1 MEKNKISRIELARE
15 IRKLFVKN
23 RNIQE
28 YSKIDDNFLVDYYFN
43 RYDERN
49 NKSGMKIDENNFNLK
64 IFEEDFK
71 NHLLSE
77 KKLLEEE
84 GVDTSEITK
93 IVSAFS
99 HSYSENSI
107 LEELPFEK
115 DLRIF
120 QNIKTLYL
128 LYTDQTESKFLEY
141 KESSKYRNKI
151 EIEGILIENS
161 IEMLYKEIVKLI
173 QDGKISKN
181 NTVLDTTLGFK
192 EIGIVFYRIS
202 VEKQIK
208 SINWRETMLPN
219 YKPVDNN
226 KNEFIKGKGQGPRM
240 SLVTKL
246 NLMKEPLEESNRIYR
261 KINENILKVNCK
273 AVSDLYEVVGI
284 DDLRFFYEEIGKLF
298 NFFKMLEYNE
308 DIENFYS
315 DLNEALKKIFKYKFL
330 SENISRLREYVK
342 YLARVI
348 YRVESDCINMKWLKF
363 SNNIF
368 GITENEIKKEKD
380 EKIERN
386 VEDKELDDDE
396 IKRIKEKKAEW
407 ENIDFYSDEDDEGK
421 DALEL
426 EKSIDM
432 VDYFFYFLLKQAI
445 FEKISNYHLKNILE
459 EYYKKEEI
467 IQEIIEIKDSLE
479 ISEDE
484 KIKLIKNILFEEL
497 TEEYEL
503 EEFEIPDLAD
513 KNVGLLKYKGGILD
527 IPFENEG
534 KLEML
539 KINFKEESFIRRKDK
554 RNEFYIS
561 KIEDKIKLN
570 KKIEIEMRLEE
581 ILDKNNRGEIILPF
595 KISEKSDIVEIQN
608 EKIVMKSDRKTKLK
622 NIFFNNSD
630 SIINAPIVE
639 LFKNIEKN
647 KFEISKEDLEIKFG
661 IKDQKVTKVKDII
674 FGINQIIRRK
684 IEEKFPETE
693 EIEDFIIYEN
703 GLKINL
709 KYR

>member
-1 MEKNKISRIELARE
+1 VEKNKISRIELARE

-71 NHLLSE
+71 NHLSNE
-77 KKLLEEE
+77 KKLLEED

-120 QNIKTLYL
+120 PNIKTLYL
-128 LYTDQTESKFLEY
+128 LYTDQTEGKFLEY
-141 KESSKYRNKI
+141 KEASKYRDKI
-151 EIEGILIENS
+151 KIEGILIENS

-298 NFFKMLEYNE
+298 NFFKMLEYSE

-348 YRVESDCINMKWLKF
+348 YRVESDCIDIKWLKF

-368 GITENEIKKEKD
+368 GITENEIRREKD
-380 EKIERN
+380 EKIEIGAVGKR
-386 VEDKELDDDE
+386 LDDDE
-396 IKRIKEKKAEW
+396 IKKIRESDKSLK
-407 ENIDFYSDEDDEGK
+407 NIDFNSNKNDEDENDQG
-421 DALEL
+421 L
-426 EKSIDM
+426 EKNIDM
-432 VDYFFYFLLKQAI
+432 VDYFLYLLLKQAI

-459 EYYKKEEI
+459 EYYEEEM
-467 IQEIIEIKDSLE
+467 IQEIIEIKDLVD

-484 KIKLIKNILFEEL
+484 KIKLIKNVLFEEF

-527 IPFENEG
+527 IPFEDEG
-534 KLEML
+534 KLEIL
-539 KINFKEESFIRRKDK
+539 KINFKEEYFIRKRDK
-554 RNEFYIS
+554 RQEFDIS
-561 KIEDKIKLN
+561 KVENRIKLN
-570 KKIEIEMRLEE
+570 KKIEIKMKLEE
-581 ILDKNNRGEIILPF
+581 ILDKNNKDEIKFPF

-608 EKIVMKSDRKTKLK
+608 GNIVTKSDRKTKVK

-630 SIINAPIVE
+630 SIINVPMVE

-647 KFEISKEDLEIKFG
+647 KFEISKKDLEYKFG
-661 IKDQKVTKVKDII
+661 IKDQKVTKLKDVI

-684 IEEKFPETE
+684 IEEKYPKKDD
-693 EIEDFIIYEN
+693 IEDFIIYEN

>member
-49 NKSGMKIDENNFNLK
+49 NKLGMKIDENNFNLK

-71 NHLLSE
+71 NHLSNE
-77 KKLLEEE
+77 KKLLEED

-120 QNIKTLYL
+120 PNIKELYL
-128 LYTDQTESKFLEY
+128 LYTEQTKSKFLEY
-141 KESSKYRNKI
+141 EKASKYRNKVK
-151 EIEGILIENS
+151 IEGILIDTN
-161 IEMLYKEIVKLI
+161 IQILHRKVVQLI

-219 YKPVDNN
+219 YKPVDDN

-298 NFFKMLEYNE
+298 NFFKMLEYSE

-330 SENISRLREYVK
+330 SENISRLREYIK
-342 YLARVI
+342 YLLRIV
-348 YRVESDCINMKWLKF
+348 YRVKNDNINWIKF
-363 SNNIF
+363 SKNIF
-368 GITENEIKKEKD
+368 GITENEIINDEEEKA
-380 EKIERN
+380 KRVIERKRKETSDLDLN
-386 VEDKELDDDE
+386 YEDYEIEDE
-396 IKRIKEKKAEW
+396 EI
-407 ENIDFYSDEDDEGK
+407 
-421 DALEL
+421 
-426 EKSIDM
+426 SIDGL
-432 VDYFFYFLLKQAI
+432 DYFFYLLLKQAV
-445 FEKISNYHLKNILE
+445 FEKVSSYYLENVKNILKDYYE
-459 EYYKKEEI
+459 EEQVQKI
-467 IQEIIEIKDSLE
+467 ISIINSKDKSVNV
-479 ISEDE
+479 
-484 KIKLIKNILFEEL
+484 KNKLIKNILFDEFSV
-497 TEEYEL
+497 EYEL
-503 EEFEIPDLAD
+503 KEFEIPDLAD
-513 KNVGLLKYKGGILD
+513 MNIGLIRYKGGILD

-534 KLEML
+534 KEDLV
-539 KINFKEESFIRRKDK
+539 KINFKEEYFIRK
-554 RNEFYIS
+554 RAKQEEFDISNE
-561 KIEDKIKLN
+561 KNRIKLN
-570 KKIEIEMRLEE
+570 KKIKVDFTLETICDKYDNNEI
-581 ILDKNNRGEIILPF
+581 KLPF
-595 KISEKSDIVEIQN
+595 RISEKSDIVEIQN
-608 EKIVMKSDRKTKLK
+608 KIKKVVTKTDRKTQTEK
-622 NIFFNNSD
+622 IFFNNSYGKV
-630 SIINAPIVE
+630 NTPIVE
-639 LFKNIEKN
+639 LFNNIEKN
-647 KFEISKEDLEIKFG
+647 KFEISKKDMQEKFNIKNQSITKLKEI
-661 IKDQKVTKVKDII
+661 IT
-674 FGINQIIRRK
+674 GINQVIRKK
-684 IEEKFPETE
+684 IEEKFPEVGE
-693 EIEDFIIYEN
+693 VEDFIIYEN

>member
-71 NHLLSE
+71 NHLSNE

-120 QNIKTLYL
+120 PNIKTLYL

-141 KESSKYRNKI
+141 KEASKYRDKI
-151 EIEGILIENS
+151 KIEGILIENS

-219 YKPVDNN
+219 YKPVDDN

-298 NFFKMLEYNE
+298 NFFKMLEYSE

-348 YRVESDCINMKWLKF
+348 YRVESDYIDIKWLKF

-368 GITENEIKKEKD
+368 GITENEIKREKD
-380 EKIERN
+380 EKIEIGA
-386 VEDKELDDDE
+386 VGKKLDDDE
-396 IKRIKEKKAEW
+396 IKKIRESDKSLK
-407 ENIDFYSDEDDEGK
+407 NIDFNSNKNDEDENDQG
-421 DALEL
+421 L
-426 EKSIDM
+426 EKNIDM
-432 VDYFFYFLLKQAI
+432 VDYFLYLLLKQAI
-445 FEKISNYHLKNILE
+445 FEKISNYHLKSILE
-459 EYYKKEEI
+459 EYYEEEM
-467 IQEIIEIKDSLE
+467 IQEIIEIKDSVD

-484 KIKLIKNILFEEL
+484 KIKLIKNVLFEEF

-503 EEFEIPDLAD
+503 EELEIPDLAD

-527 IPFENEG
+527 IPFEDEG
-534 KLEML
+534 KLEIL
-539 KINFKEESFIRRKDK
+539 KINFKEEYFIRKRDK
-554 RNEFYIS
+554 RQEFDIS
-561 KIEDKIKLN
+561 KVENRIKLN
-570 KKIEIEMRLEE
+570 KKIEIKMKLEE
-581 ILDKNNRGEIILPF
+581 ILDKNNKDEMKFPF

-608 EKIVMKSDRKTKLK
+608 GKIVTKSDRKTKVK

-630 SIINAPIVE
+630 SIINVPIVE

-647 KFEISKEDLEIKFG
+647 KFEISKKDLEYKFG
-661 IKDQKVTKVKDII
+661 IKDQKVTKLKDII

-684 IEEKFPETE
+684 IEEKYPKKDDV
-693 EIEDFIIYEN
+693 EDFIIYEN

>member
-1 MEKNKISRIELARE
+1 M
-15 IRKLFVKN
+15 
-23 RNIQE
+23 
-28 YSKIDDNFLVDYYFN
+28 
-43 RYDERN
+43 
-49 NKSGMKIDENNFNLK
+49 
-64 IFEEDFK
+64 
-71 NHLLSE
+71 
-77 KKLLEEE
+77 
-84 GVDTSEITK
+84 
-93 IVSAFS
+93 
-99 HSYSENSI
+99 
-107 LEELPFEK
+107 
-115 DLRIF
+115 
-120 QNIKTLYL
+120 
-128 LYTDQTESKFLEY
+128 EY
-141 KESSKYRNKI
+141 KEICKYKDKVKI
-151 EIEGILIENS
+151 EGLLIDTS

-181 NTVLDTTLGFK
+181 DTILDTTLGFK

-219 YKPVDNN
+219 YKSIDDSGNIFVKEN
-226 KNEFIKGKGQGPRM
+226 GQGPRM
-240 SLVTKL
+240 SLVTRL

-298 NFFKMLEYNE
+298 NFFKMLEYSE

-342 YLARVI
+342 YLARII
-348 YRVESDCINMKWLKF
+348 YRVESDYIDIKWLKF

-368 GITENEIKKEKD
+368 GITENEIRREKD
-380 EKIERN
+380 EKIEIGA
-386 VEDKELDDDE
+386 VGKKLDDDE
-396 IKRIKEKKAEW
+396 IKKIRESDKSLK
-407 ENIDFYSDEDDEGK
+407 NIDFNSNKNDEDENDQG
-421 DALEL
+421 L
-426 EKSIDM
+426 EKNIDM
-432 VDYFFYFLLKQAI
+432 VDYFLYFLLKQAI
-445 FEKISNYHLKNILE
+445 FEKISNYHLKNTLE
-459 EYYKKEEI
+459 EYYEEEM
-467 IQEIIEIKDSLE
+467 IQEIIEIKDSVD

-484 KIKLIKNILFEEL
+484 KIKLIKNVLFEEF

-527 IPFENEG
+527 IPFEDEG
-534 KLEML
+534 KLEIL
-539 KINFKEESFIRRKDK
+539 KINFKEEYFIRKRDK
-554 RNEFYIS
+554 RQEFDIS
-561 KIEDKIKLN
+561 KVENRIKLN
-570 KKIEIEMRLEE
+570 KKIEIKMKLEE
-581 ILDKNNRGEIILPF
+581 IFDKNNKDEVKFPF

-608 EKIVMKSDRKTKLK
+608 GKIVTKSDRKTKVK

-630 SIINAPIVE
+630 SIINVPIVE

-647 KFEISKEDLEIKFG
+647 KFEISKKDLEYKFG
-661 IKDQKVTKVKDII
+661 IKDQKVTKLKDII
-674 FGINQIIRRK
+674 SGINQIIRRK
-684 IEEKFPETE
+684 IEKKYPKKDD
-693 EIEDFIIYEN
+693 IEDFIIYEN

>member
-71 NHLLSE
+71 NHLSNE

-120 QNIKTLYL
+120 PNMKTLYL

-141 KESSKYRNKI
+141 KEASKYRDKI
-151 EIEGILIENS
+151 KIEGILIENS

-219 YKPVDNN
+219 YKPVDDN
-226 KNEFIKGKGQGPRM
+226 KNEFVKGKGQGPRM

-298 NFFKMLEYNE
+298 NFFKMLEYSE

-348 YRVESDCINMKWLKF
+348 YRVESDCIDIKWLKF

-368 GITENEIKKEKD
+368 GITENEIRREKD
-380 EKIERN
+380 EKIEIGAVGKR
-386 VEDKELDDDE
+386 LDDDE
-396 IKRIKEKKAEW
+396 IKKIRESDKSLK
-407 ENIDFYSDEDDEGK
+407 NIDFNSNKNDEDENDQG
-421 DALEL
+421 L
-426 EKSIDM
+426 EKNIDM
-432 VDYFFYFLLKQAI
+432 VDYFLYLLLKQAI

-459 EYYKKEEI
+459 EYYEEEM
-467 IQEIIEIKDSLE
+467 IQEIIEIKDLVD

-484 KIKLIKNILFEEL
+484 KIKLIKNVLFEEF

-513 KNVGLLKYKGGILD
+513 KNVGLLKYKGGVLD
-527 IPFENEG
+527 IPFEDEG
-534 KLEML
+534 KLEIL
-539 KINFKEESFIRRKDK
+539 KINFKEEYFIRKRDK
-554 RNEFYIS
+554 RQEFDIS
-561 KIEDKIKLN
+561 KVENRIKIN
-570 KKIEIEMRLEE
+570 KKIEIKMKLEE
-581 ILDKNNRGEIILPF
+581 ILDKNNKDEIKFPF

-608 EKIVMKSDRKTKLK
+608 GNIVTKSDRKTKVK

-630 SIINAPIVE
+630 SIINVPIVE

-647 KFEISKEDLEIKFG
+647 KFEISKKDLEYKFG
-661 IKDQKVTKVKDII
+661 IKDQKVTKLKDII

-684 IEEKFPETE
+684 IEEKYPKKDD
-693 EIEDFIIYEN
+693 IEDFIIYEN

>member
-71 NHLLSE
+71 NHLSNE
-77 KKLLEEE
+77 KKLLEED

-120 QNIKTLYL
+120 PNIKTLYL

-141 KESSKYRNKI
+141 KEASKYRDKI
-151 EIEGILIENS
+151 KIEGILIENS

-219 YKPVDNN
+219 YKPVDDN
-226 KNEFIKGKGQGPRM
+226 KNEFVKGKGQGPRM

-298 NFFKMLEYNE
+298 NFFKMLEYSE

-342 YLARVI
+342 YLLRVI
-348 YRVESDCINMKWLKF
+348 YRVKSDCIDIKWLKF

-368 GITENEIKKEKD
+368 GITENEIKREKD
-380 EKIERN
+380 EKIEIG
-386 VEDKELDDDE
+386 VVGKKLDDDE
-396 IKRIKEKKAEW
+396 IKKIRESDESLK
-407 ENIDFYSDEDDEGK
+407 NIDFNSDRDDEDENDQG
-421 DALEL
+421 L
-426 EKSIDM
+426 EKNIDM
-432 VDYFFYFLLKQAI
+432 VDYFLYLLLKQAI
-445 FEKISNYHLKNILE
+445 FEKISNYHLKSILE
-459 EYYKKEEI
+459 EYYEEEM
-467 IQEIIEIKDSLE
+467 IQEIIGVRDSVD

-484 KIKLIKNILFEEL
+484 KIKLIKNILFEEF

-503 EEFEIPDLAD
+503 EELEIPDLAD

-527 IPFENEG
+527 IPFEDEG
-534 KLEML
+534 KLEIL
-539 KINFKEESFIRRKDK
+539 KINFKEEYFIRKRDK
-554 RNEFYIS
+554 RQEFDIS
-561 KIEDKIKLN
+561 KVENRIKLN
-570 KKIEIEMRLEE
+570 KKIEIKMKLEE
-581 ILDKNNRGEIILPF
+581 ILDKNNKDEINFPF

-608 EKIVMKSDRKTKLK
+608 GKIVTKSDRKTKVK

-630 SIINAPIVE
+630 SIINVPIVE

-647 KFEISKEDLEIKFG
+647 KFEISKKDLEYKFG
-661 IKDQKVTKVKDII
+661 IKDQKVTKLKDII

-684 IEEKFPETE
+684 IEEKYLKKDD
-693 EIEDFIIYEN
+693 IEDFIIYEN

>member
-120 QNIKTLYL
+120 PNIKTLYL

-141 KESSKYRNKI
+141 KESSKYRDKI

-219 YKPVDNN
+219 YKPVDDN

-348 YRVESDCINMKWLKF
+348 YRVESDCIDIKWLKF

-368 GITENEIKKEKD
+368 GITENEIKREKD
-380 EKIERN
+380 EKIEIG
-386 VEDKELDDDE
+386 VVGKKLDDDE
-396 IKRIKEKKAEW
+396 IKKIRESDESLK
-407 ENIDFYSDEDDEGK
+407 NIDFNSDRDDEDENDQG
-421 DALEL
+421 L
-426 EKSIDM
+426 EKNIDM
-432 VDYFFYFLLKQAI
+432 VDYFLYLLLKQAI
-445 FEKISNYHLKNILE
+445 FEKISNYHLKSILE
-459 EYYKKEEI
+459 EYYEEEM
-467 IQEIIEIKDSLE
+467 IQEIIGVRDSVD

-484 KIKLIKNILFEEL
+484 KIKLIKNVLFEEF

-503 EEFEIPDLAD
+503 EELEIPDLAD

-527 IPFENEG
+527 IPFEDEG
-534 KLEML
+534 KLEIL
-539 KINFKEESFIRRKDK
+539 KINFKEEYFIRKRDK
-554 RNEFYIS
+554 RQEFDIS
-561 KIEDKIKLN
+561 KVENRIKLN
-570 KKIEIEMRLEE
+570 KKIEIKMKLEE
-581 ILDKNNRGEIILPF
+581 ILDKNNKDEINFPF

-608 EKIVMKSDRKTKLK
+608 GKIVTKSDRKTKVK

-630 SIINAPIVE
+630 SIINVPIVE

-647 KFEISKEDLEIKFG
+647 KFEISKKDLEYKFG
-661 IKDQKVTKVKDII
+661 IKDQKVTKLKDII

-684 IEEKFPETE
+684 IEEKYPKKDDV
-693 EIEDFIIYEN
+693 EDFIIYEN

>member
-71 NHLLSE
+71 NHLSNE

-120 QNIKTLYL
+120 PNIKTLYL

-141 KESSKYRNKI
+141 KESSKYRDKI

-219 YKPVDNN
+219 YKPVDDN

-261 KINENILKVNCK
+261 KINKNILKVNCK

-348 YRVESDCINMKWLKF
+348 YRVESDYIDIKWLKF

-380 EKIERN
+380 EKIEIGA
-386 VEDKELDDDE
+386 VGKKLDDDE
-396 IKRIKEKKAEW
+396 IKKIRESDKSLK
-407 ENIDFYSDEDDEGK
+407 NIDFNSNKNDEDENDQG
-421 DALEL
+421 L
-426 EKSIDM
+426 EKNIDM
-432 VDYFFYFLLKQAI
+432 VDYFLYLLLKQAI
-445 FEKISNYHLKNILE
+445 FEKISNYHLKSILE
-459 EYYKKEEI
+459 EYYEEEM
-467 IQEIIEIKDSLE
+467 IQEIIGVRDSVD

-484 KIKLIKNILFEEL
+484 KIKLIKNILFEEF

-503 EEFEIPDLAD
+503 EELEIPDLAD

-527 IPFENEG
+527 IPFEDEG
-534 KLEML
+534 KLEIL
-539 KINFKEESFIRRKDK
+539 KINFKEEYFIRKRDK
-554 RNEFYIS
+554 RQEFDIS
-561 KIEDKIKLN
+561 KVENRIKLN
-570 KKIEIEMRLEE
+570 KKIEIKMKLEE
-581 ILDKNNRGEIILPF
+581 ILDKNNKDEINFPF

-608 EKIVMKSDRKTKLK
+608 GKIVTKSDRKTKVK

-630 SIINAPIVE
+630 SIINVPIVE

-647 KFEISKEDLEIKFG
+647 KFEISKKDLEYKFG
-661 IKDQKVTKVKDII
+661 IKDQKVTKLKDII

-684 IEEKFPETE
+684 IEEKYPKKDD
-693 EIEDFIIYEN
+693 IEDFIIYEN

>member
-71 NHLLSE
+71 NHLSNE
-77 KKLLEEE
+77 KKLLEED

-141 KESSKYRNKI
+141 KESSKYRDKI

-219 YKPVDNN
+219 YKPVDDN

-298 NFFKMLEYNE
+298 NFFKMLEYSE

-330 SENISRLREYVK
+330 PENISRLREYVK
-342 YLARVI
+342 YLLRVV
-348 YRVESDCINMKWLKF
+348 YRVESDCIDIKWLKF

-368 GITENEIKKEKD
+368 GITENEIKREKD
-380 EKIERN
+380 EKIEIG
-386 VEDKELDDDE
+386 VVGKKLDDDE
-396 IKRIKEKKAEW
+396 IKKIRESDKSLK
-407 ENIDFYSDEDDEGK
+407 NIDFNSNKNDEDENDQG
-421 DALEL
+421 L
-426 EKSIDM
+426 EKNIDM
-432 VDYFFYFLLKQAI
+432 VDYFLYLLLKQAI

-459 EYYKKEEI
+459 EYYEEEM
-467 IQEIIEIKDSLE
+467 IQEIIEIKDLVD

-484 KIKLIKNILFEEL
+484 KIKLIKNVLFEEF

-503 EEFEIPDLAD
+503 EELEIPDLAD

-527 IPFENEG
+527 IPFEDEG
-534 KLEML
+534 KLEIL
-539 KINFKEESFIRRKDK
+539 KINFKEEYFIRKRDK
-554 RNEFYIS
+554 RQEFDIS
-561 KIEDKIKLN
+561 KVENRIKLN
-570 KKIEIEMRLEE
+570 KKIEIKMKLEE
-581 ILDKNNRGEIILPF
+581 ILDKNNKDEIKFPF

-608 EKIVMKSDRKTKLK
+608 GNIVTKSDRKTKVK

-630 SIINAPIVE
+630 SIINVPIVE

-647 KFEISKEDLEIKFG
+647 KFEISKKDLEYKFG
-661 IKDQKVTKVKDII
+661 IKDQKVTKLKDVI

-684 IEEKFPETE
+684 IEEKYPKKDD
-693 EIEDFIIYEN
+693 IEDFIIYEN

>member
-49 NKSGMKIDENNFNLK
+49 NKLGMKIDENNFNLK

-71 NHLLSE
+71 NHLSNE

-120 QNIKTLYL
+120 PNIKELYL
-128 LYTDQTESKFLEY
+128 LYTEQTKSKFLEY
-141 KESSKYRNKI
+141 EKASKYRNKVK
-151 EIEGILIENS
+151 IEGILIDTN
-161 IEMLYKEIVKLI
+161 IQILHRKVVQLI

-219 YKPVDNN
+219 YKPVDDN

-298 NFFKMLEYNE
+298 NFFKMLEYSE

-330 SENISRLREYVK
+330 SENISRLREYIK
-342 YLARVI
+342 YLLRIV
-348 YRVESDCINMKWLKF
+348 YRVKNDNINWIKF
-363 SNNIF
+363 SKNIF
-368 GITENEIKKEKD
+368 GITENEIINDEEEKA
-380 EKIERN
+380 KRVIERKRKETSDLDLN
-386 VEDKELDDDE
+386 YEDYEIEDE
-396 IKRIKEKKAEW
+396 EI
-407 ENIDFYSDEDDEGK
+407 
-421 DALEL
+421 
-426 EKSIDM
+426 SIDGL
-432 VDYFFYFLLKQAI
+432 DYFFYLLLKQAV
-445 FEKISNYHLKNILE
+445 FEKVSSYYLENVKNILKDYYE
-459 EYYKKEEI
+459 EEQVQKI
-467 IQEIIEIKDSLE
+467 ISIINSKDKSVNV
-479 ISEDE
+479 
-484 KIKLIKNILFEEL
+484 KNKLIKNILFDEFSV
-497 TEEYEL
+497 EYEL
-503 EEFEIPDLAD
+503 KEFEIPDLAD
-513 KNVGLLKYKGGILD
+513 MNIGLIRYKGGILD

-534 KLEML
+534 KEDLV
-539 KINFKEESFIRRKDK
+539 KINFKEEYFIRK
-554 RNEFYIS
+554 RAKQEEFDISNE
-561 KIEDKIKLN
+561 KNRIKLN
-570 KKIEIEMRLEE
+570 KKIKVDFTLETICDKYDNNEI
-581 ILDKNNRGEIILPF
+581 KLPF
-595 KISEKSDIVEIQN
+595 RISEKSDIVEIQN
-608 EKIVMKSDRKTKLK
+608 KIKKVVTKTDRKTQTEK
-622 NIFFNNSD
+622 IFFNNSYGKV
-630 SIINAPIVE
+630 NTPIVE
-639 LFKNIEKN
+639 LFNNIEKN
-647 KFEISKEDLEIKFG
+647 KFEISKKDMQEKFNIKNQSITKLKEI
-661 IKDQKVTKVKDII
+661 IT
-674 FGINQIIRRK
+674 GINQVIRKK
-684 IEEKFPETE
+684 IEEKFPEVGE
-693 EIEDFIIYEN
+693 VEDFIIYEN

>member
-49 NKSGMKIDENNFNLK
+49 NKLGMKIDENNFNLK

-71 NHLLSE
+71 NHLSNE

-120 QNIKTLYL
+120 PNIKTLYL

-141 KESSKYRNKI
+141 KEASKYRDKI
-151 EIEGILIENS
+151 KIEGILIENS

-219 YKPVDNN
+219 YKPVDDN
-226 KNEFIKGKGQGPRM
+226 KNEFVKGKGQGPRM

-348 YRVESDCINMKWLKF
+348 YRVESDCIDIKWLKF

-368 GITENEIKKEKD
+368 GITENEIKREKD
-380 EKIERN
+380 EKIEIG
-386 VEDKELDDDE
+386 VVGKKLDDDE
-396 IKRIKEKKAEW
+396 IKKIRESDESLK
-407 ENIDFYSDEDDEGK
+407 NIDFNSDRDDEDENDQG
-421 DALEL
+421 L
-426 EKSIDM
+426 EKNIDM
-432 VDYFFYFLLKQAI
+432 VDYFLYLLLKQAI
-445 FEKISNYHLKNILE
+445 FEKISNYHLKSILE
-459 EYYKKEEI
+459 EYYEEEM
-467 IQEIIEIKDSLE
+467 IQEIIGVRDSVD

-484 KIKLIKNILFEEL
+484 KIKLIKNVLFEEF

-503 EEFEIPDLAD
+503 EELEIPDLAD

-527 IPFENEG
+527 IPFEDEG
-534 KLEML
+534 KLEIL
-539 KINFKEESFIRRKDK
+539 KINFKEEYFIRKRDK
-554 RNEFYIS
+554 RQEFDIS
-561 KIEDKIKLN
+561 KVENRIKLN
-570 KKIEIEMRLEE
+570 KKIEIKMKLEE
-581 ILDKNNRGEIILPF
+581 ILDKNNKDEINFPF

-608 EKIVMKSDRKTKLK
+608 GKIVTKSDRKTKVK

-630 SIINAPIVE
+630 SIINVPIVE

-647 KFEISKEDLEIKFG
+647 KFEISKKDLEYKFG
-661 IKDQKVTKVKDII
+661 IKDQKVTKLKDVI

-684 IEEKFPETE
+684 IEEKYPKKDD
-693 EIEDFIIYEN
+693 IEDFIIYEN

>member
-71 NHLLSE
+71 NHLSNE
-77 KKLLEEE
+77 KKLLEED

-120 QNIKTLYL
+120 PNIKTLYL

-141 KESSKYRNKI
+141 KESSKYRDKI

-219 YKPVDNN
+219 YKPVDDN

-284 DDLRFFYEEIGKLF
+284 DDLKFFYEEIGKLF
-298 NFFKMLEYNE
+298 NFFKMLEYSE

-380 EKIERN
+380 EKIEIGA
-386 VEDKELDDDE
+386 VGKKLDDDE
-396 IKRIKEKKAEW
+396 IKKIRESDKSLK
-407 ENIDFYSDEDDEGK
+407 NIDFNSNKNDEDENDQG
-421 DALEL
+421 L
-426 EKSIDM
+426 EKNLDM
-432 VDYFFYFLLKQAI
+432 VDYFLYLLLKQAI

-459 EYYKKEEI
+459 EYYEEEK
-467 IQEIIEIKDSLE
+467 IQEIIEIKDSVD

-484 KIKLIKNILFEEL
+484 KIKLIKNVLFEEF

-503 EEFEIPDLAD
+503 EELEIPDLAD

-527 IPFENEG
+527 IPFEDEG
-534 KLEML
+534 KLEIL
-539 KINFKEESFIRRKDK
+539 KINFKEEYFIRKRDK
-554 RNEFYIS
+554 RQEFDIS
-561 KIEDKIKLN
+561 KVENRIKLN
-570 KKIEIEMRLEE
+570 KKIEIKMKLEE
-581 ILDKNNRGEIILPF
+581 ILDKNNKDEIKFPF

-608 EKIVMKSDRKTKLK
+608 GNIVTKSDRKTKVK

-630 SIINAPIVE
+630 SIINVPIVE

-647 KFEISKEDLEIKFG
+647 KFEISKKDLEYKFG
-661 IKDQKVTKVKDII
+661 IKDQKVTKLKDII

-684 IEEKFPETE
+684 IEEKYPKKDD
-693 EIEDFIIYEN
+693 IEDFIIYEN

>member
-71 NHLLSE
+71 NHLSNE

-120 QNIKTLYL
+120 PNIKTLYL
-128 LYTDQTESKFLEY
+128 LYTDQTEGKFLEY
-141 KESSKYRNKI
+141 KEASKYRDKI
-151 EIEGILIENS
+151 KIEGILIENS

-298 NFFKMLEYNE
+298 NFFKMLEYSE

-348 YRVESDCINMKWLKF
+348 YRVESDCIDIKWLKF

-368 GITENEIKKEKD
+368 GITENEIKREKD
-380 EKIERN
+380 EKIEIG
-386 VEDKELDDDE
+386 VVGKKLDDDE
-396 IKRIKEKKAEW
+396 IKKIRESDESLK
-407 ENIDFYSDEDDEGK
+407 NIDFNSDRDDEDENDQG
-421 DALEL
+421 L
-426 EKSIDM
+426 EKNIDM
-432 VDYFFYFLLKQAI
+432 VDYFLYLLLKQAI

-459 EYYKKEEI
+459 EYYEEEM
-467 IQEIIEIKDSLE
+467 IQEIIEIKDLVD

-484 KIKLIKNILFEEL
+484 KIKLIKNVLFEEF

-503 EEFEIPDLAD
+503 EELEIPDLAD

-527 IPFENEG
+527 IPFEDEG
-534 KLEML
+534 KLEIL
-539 KINFKEESFIRRKDK
+539 KINFKEEYFIRKRDK
-554 RNEFYIS
+554 RQEFDIS
-561 KIEDKIKLN
+561 KVENRIKLN
-570 KKIEIEMRLEE
+570 KKIEIKMKLEE
-581 ILDKNNRGEIILPF
+581 ILDKNNKDEIKFPF

-608 EKIVMKSDRKTKLK
+608 GNIVTKSDRKTKVK

-630 SIINAPIVE
+630 SIINVPMVE

-647 KFEISKEDLEIKFG
+647 KFEISKKDLEYKFG
-661 IKDQKVTKVKDII
+661 IKDQKVTKLKDVI

-684 IEEKFPETE
+684 IEEKYPKKDD
-693 EIEDFIIYEN
+693 IEDFIIYEN

>member
-64 IFEEDFK
+64 IFEENFK
-71 NHLLSE
+71 NHLSNE
-77 KKLLEEE
+77 KKLLEED

-120 QNIKTLYL
+120 PNIKTLYL

-141 KESSKYRNKI
+141 KEASKYRDKI
-151 EIEGILIENS
+151 KIEGILIENS

-219 YKPVDNN
+219 YKPVDDN
-226 KNEFIKGKGQGPRM
+226 KNEFVKGKGQGPRM

-298 NFFKMLEYNE
+298 NFFKMLEYSE
-308 DIENFYS
+308 DIKNFYS

-342 YLARVI
+342 YLLRVI
-348 YRVESDCINMKWLKF
+348 YRVKSDCIDIKWLKF

-368 GITENEIKKEKD
+368 GITENEIKREKD
-380 EKIERN
+380 EKIEIG
-386 VEDKELDDDE
+386 VVGKKLDYDE
-396 IKRIKEKKAEW
+396 IKKIRESDKSLK
-407 ENIDFYSDEDDEGK
+407 NIDFNSDRDDEDENDQG
-421 DALEL
+421 L
-426 EKSIDM
+426 EKNIDM
-432 VDYFFYFLLKQAI
+432 VDYFLYLLLKQAI
-445 FEKISNYHLKNILE
+445 FEKISNYHLKSILE
-459 EYYKKEEI
+459 EYYEEEM
-467 IQEIIEIKDSLE
+467 IQEIIGVRDSVD

-484 KIKLIKNILFEEL
+484 KIKLIKNILFEEF

-503 EEFEIPDLAD
+503 EELEIPDLAD
-513 KNVGLLKYKGGILD
+513 KNVGLLKYKGGTLD
-527 IPFENEG
+527 IPFEDEG
-534 KLEML
+534 KLEIL
-539 KINFKEESFIRRKDK
+539 KINFKEEYFIRKRDK
-554 RNEFYIS
+554 RQEFDIS
-561 KIEDKIKLN
+561 KVENRIKLN
-570 KKIEIEMRLEE
+570 KKIEIKMKLEE
-581 ILDKNNRGEIILPF
+581 ILDKNNKDEIKFPF

-608 EKIVMKSDRKTKLK
+608 GKIVTKSDRKTKVK

-630 SIINAPIVE
+630 SIINVPIVE

-647 KFEISKEDLEIKFG
+647 KFEISKKDLEYKFG

-684 IEEKFPETE
+684 IEEKYPKKDD
-693 EIEDFIIYEN
+693 IEDFIIYEN

>member
-71 NHLLSE
+71 NHLSNE
-77 KKLLEEE
+77 KKLLEED

-120 QNIKTLYL
+120 PNIKTLYL
-128 LYTDQTESKFLEY
+128 LYTDQTEGKFLEY
-141 KESSKYRNKI
+141 KEASKYRDKI
-151 EIEGILIENS
+151 KIEGILIENS

-298 NFFKMLEYNE
+298 NFFKMLEYSE

-348 YRVESDCINMKWLKF
+348 YRVESDCIDIKWLKF

-368 GITENEIKKEKD
+368 GITENEIRREKD
-380 EKIERN
+380 EKIEIGAVGKR
-386 VEDKELDDDE
+386 LDDDE
-396 IKRIKEKKAEW
+396 IKKIRESDKSLK
-407 ENIDFYSDEDDEGK
+407 NIDFNSNKNDEDENDQG
-421 DALEL
+421 L
-426 EKSIDM
+426 EKNIDM
-432 VDYFFYFLLKQAI
+432 VDYFLYLLLKQAI

-459 EYYKKEEI
+459 EYYEEEM
-467 IQEIIEIKDSLE
+467 IQEIIEIKDLVD

-484 KIKLIKNILFEEL
+484 KIKLIKNVLFEEF

-527 IPFENEG
+527 IPFEDEG
-534 KLEML
+534 KLEIL
-539 KINFKEESFIRRKDK
+539 KINFKEEYFIRKRDK
-554 RNEFYIS
+554 RQEFDIS
-561 KIEDKIKLN
+561 KVENRIKLN
-570 KKIEIEMRLEE
+570 KKIEIKMKLEE
-581 ILDKNNRGEIILPF
+581 ILDKNNKDEIKFPF

-608 EKIVMKSDRKTKLK
+608 GNIVTKSDRKTKVK

-630 SIINAPIVE
+630 SIINVPIVE

-647 KFEISKEDLEIKFG
+647 KFEISKKDLEYKFG
-661 IKDQKVTKVKDII
+661 IKDQKVTKLKDVI

-684 IEEKFPETE
+684 IEEKYPKKDD
-693 EIEDFIIYEN
+693 IEDFIIYEN

>member
-1 MEKNKISRIELARE
+1 VEKNKISRIELARE

-71 NHLLSE
+71 NHLSNE
-77 KKLLEEE
+77 KKLLEED

-120 QNIKTLYL
+120 PNIKTLYL

-141 KESSKYRNKI
+141 KEASKYRDKI
-151 EIEGILIENS
+151 KIEGILIENS

-219 YKPVDNN
+219 YKPVDDN

-315 DLNEALKKIFKYKFL
+315 DLNEVLKKIFKYKFL

-342 YLARVI
+342 YLLRVI
-348 YRVESDCINMKWLKF
+348 YRVKSDCIDIKWLKF

-368 GITENEIKKEKD
+368 GITENEIKREKD
-380 EKIERN
+380 EKIEIGA
-386 VEDKELDDDE
+386 VGKKLDDDE
-396 IKRIKEKKAEW
+396 IKKIRESDESLK
-407 ENIDFYSDEDDEGK
+407 NIDFNSDRDNEDENDQ
-421 DALEL
+421 EL

-432 VDYFFYFLLKQAI
+432 VDYFLYLLIKQSI
-445 FEKISNYHLKNILE
+445 FEKISNYHFEHVLG
-459 EYYKKEEI
+459 EYYEEEM
-467 IQEIIEIKDSLE
+467 IQEIIGVRDSVD

-484 KIKLIKNILFEEL
+484 KIKLIKNVLFEEF

-503 EEFEIPDLAD
+503 EELEIPDLAD

-527 IPFENEG
+527 IPFEDEG
-534 KLEML
+534 KLEIL
-539 KINFKEESFIRRKDK
+539 KINFKEEYFIRKRDK
-554 RNEFYIS
+554 RQEFDIS
-561 KIEDKIKLN
+561 KVENRIKLN
-570 KKIEIEMRLEE
+570 KKIEIKMKLEE
-581 ILDKNNRGEIILPF
+581 ILDKNNKDKITFPF

-608 EKIVMKSDRKTKLK
+608 GKIVTKSDRKTKVK

-630 SIINAPIVE
+630 SIINVPIVE

-647 KFEISKEDLEIKFG
+647 KFEISKKDLEYKFG
-661 IKDQKVTKVKDII
+661 IKDQKVTKLKDII

-684 IEEKFPETE
+684 IEEKYPKKDD
-693 EIEDFIIYEN
+693 IEDFLIYEN

>member
-49 NKSGMKIDENNFNLK
+49 NKLGMKIDENNFNLK

-71 NHLLSE
+71 NHLSNE

-120 QNIKTLYL
+120 PNIKTLYL

-141 KESSKYRNKI
+141 KESSKYRDKI

-219 YKPVDNN
+219 YKPVDDN

-298 NFFKMLEYNE
+298 NFFKMLEYSE

-330 SENISRLREYVK
+330 SENISRLREYIK
-342 YLARVI
+342 YLLRIV
-348 YRVESDCINMKWLKF
+348 YRVKNDNINWIKF
-363 SNNIF
+363 SKNIF
-368 GITENEIKKEKD
+368 GITENEIINDEEEKA
-380 EKIERN
+380 KRVIERKRKETSDLDLN
-386 VEDKELDDDE
+386 YEDYEIEDE
-396 IKRIKEKKAEW
+396 EI
-407 ENIDFYSDEDDEGK
+407 
-421 DALEL
+421 
-426 EKSIDM
+426 SIDGL
-432 VDYFFYFLLKQAI
+432 DYFFYLLLKQAV
-445 FEKISNYHLKNILE
+445 FEKVSSYYLENVKNILKDYYE
-459 EYYKKEEI
+459 EEQVQKI
-467 IQEIIEIKDSLE
+467 ISIINSKDKSV
-479 ISEDE
+479 SE
-484 KIKLIKNILFEEL
+484 KNKLIKNILFDEFSV
-497 TEEYEL
+497 EYEL
-503 EEFEIPDLAD
+503 KEFEIPDLAD
-513 KNVGLLKYKGGILD
+513 MNIGLIRYKGGILD

-534 KLEML
+534 KEDLV
-539 KINFKEESFIRRKDK
+539 KINFKEEYFIRK
-554 RNEFYIS
+554 RAKQEEFDISNE
-561 KIEDKIKLN
+561 KNRIKLN
-570 KKIEIEMRLEE
+570 KKIKVDFTLETICDKYDNNEI
-581 ILDKNNRGEIILPF
+581 KLPF
-595 KISEKSDIVEIQN
+595 RMSEKSDIVEIQN
-608 EKIVMKSDRKTKLK
+608 KIKKVVTKTDRKTQTEK
-622 NIFFNNSD
+622 IFFNNSYGKV
-630 SIINAPIVE
+630 NTPIVE
-639 LFKNIEKN
+639 LFNNIEKN
-647 KFEISKEDLEIKFG
+647 KFEISKKDMQEKFNIKNQSITKLKEI
-661 IKDQKVTKVKDII
+661 IT
-674 FGINQIIRRK
+674 GINQVIRKK
-684 IEEKFPETE
+684 IEEKFPEVGE
-693 EIEDFIIYEN
+693 VEDFIIYEN

>member
-1 MEKNKISRIELARE
+1 
-15 IRKLFVKN
+15 
-23 RNIQE
+23 
-28 YSKIDDNFLVDYYFN
+28 
-43 RYDERN
+43 
-49 NKSGMKIDENNFNLK
+49 
-64 IFEEDFK
+64 
-71 NHLLSE
+71 
-77 KKLLEEE
+77 
-84 GVDTSEITK
+84 
-93 IVSAFS
+93 
-99 HSYSENSI
+99 
-107 LEELPFEK
+107 
-115 DLRIF
+115 
-120 QNIKTLYL
+120 
-128 LYTDQTESKFLEY
+128 
-141 KESSKYRNKI
+141 
-151 EIEGILIENS
+151 
-161 IEMLYKEIVKLI
+161 
-173 QDGKISKN
+173 
-181 NTVLDTTLGFK
+181 
-192 EIGIVFYRIS
+192 
-202 VEKQIK
+202 
-208 SINWRETMLPN
+208 
-219 YKPVDNN
+219 
-226 KNEFIKGKGQGPRM
+226 
-240 SLVTKL
+240 
-246 NLMKEPLEESNRIYR
+246 
-261 KINENILKVNCK
+261 
-273 AVSDLYEVVGI
+273 
-284 DDLRFFYEEIGKLF
+284 
-298 NFFKMLEYNE
+298 MLEYNE
-308 DIENFYS
+308 DIENFYR
-315 DLNEALKKIFKYKFL
+315 DLNEVLKKIFEYKFL

-342 YLARVI
+342 YLLRII
-348 YRVESDCINMKWLKF
+348 YRVESDCIDIKWLKF

-368 GITENEIKKEKD
+368 GITENEIKREKD

-513 KNVGLLKYKGGILD
+513 KNVGLLKYKGGTLD
-527 IPFENEG
+527 IPFEDEG
-534 KLEML
+534 KLEIL
-539 KINFKEESFIRRKDK
+539 KINFKEEYFIRKRDK
-554 RNEFYIS
+554 RQEFDIS
-561 KIEDKIKLN
+561 KVENRIKLN
-570 KKIEIEMRLEE
+570 KKIEIRMKLEE
-581 ILDKNNRGEIILPF
+581 ILDKNNKDEINFPF

-608 EKIVMKSDRKTKLK
+608 GKIVTKSDRKTKVK

-630 SIINAPIVE
+630 SIINVPIVE

-647 KFEISKEDLEIKFG
+647 KFEISKKDLEYKFG
-661 IKDQKVTKVKDII
+661 IKDQKVTKLKDIT

-684 IEEKFPETE
+684 IEEKYPKKDDV
-693 EIEDFIIYEN
+693 EDFIIYEN

>member
-71 NHLLSE
+71 NHLSNE
-77 KKLLEEE
+77 KKLLEED

-120 QNIKTLYL
+120 PNIKTLYL

-141 KESSKYRNKI
+141 KEASKYRDKI
-151 EIEGILIENS
+151 KIEGILIENS
-161 IEMLYKEIVKLI
+161 IEMLHKEIVKLI

-219 YKPVDNN
+219 YKPVDDN
-226 KNEFIKGKGQGPRM
+226 KNEFVKGKGQGPRM

-298 NFFKMLEYNE
+298 NFFKMLEYSE
-308 DIENFYS
+308 DIKNFYS

-342 YLARVI
+342 YLLRVI
-348 YRVESDCINMKWLKF
+348 YRVKSDCIDIKWLKF

-368 GITENEIKKEKD
+368 GITENEIKREKD
-380 EKIERN
+380 EKIEIG
-386 VEDKELDDDE
+386 VVGKKLDYDE
-396 IKRIKEKKAEW
+396 IKKIRESDKSLK
-407 ENIDFYSDEDDEGK
+407 NIDFNSDRDDEDENDQG
-421 DALEL
+421 L
-426 EKSIDM
+426 EKNIDM
-432 VDYFFYFLLKQAI
+432 VDYFLYLLLKQAI
-445 FEKISNYHLKNILE
+445 FEKISNYHLKSILE
-459 EYYKKEEI
+459 EYYEEEM
-467 IQEIIEIKDSLE
+467 IQEIIGVRDSVD

-484 KIKLIKNILFEEL
+484 KIKLIKNILFEEF

-503 EEFEIPDLAD
+503 EELEIPDLAD
-513 KNVGLLKYKGGILD
+513 KNVGLLKYKGGTLD
-527 IPFENEG
+527 IPFEDEG
-534 KLEML
+534 KLEIL
-539 KINFKEESFIRRKDK
+539 KINFKEEYFIRKRDK
-554 RNEFYIS
+554 RQEFDIS
-561 KIEDKIKLN
+561 KVENRIKLN
-570 KKIEIEMRLEE
+570 KKIEIKMKLEE
-581 ILDKNNRGEIILPF
+581 ILDKNNKDEIKFPF

-608 EKIVMKSDRKTKLK
+608 GKIVTKSDRKTKVK
-622 NIFFNNSD
+622 NIFFNNSG
-630 SIINAPIVE
+630 SIINVPIVE

-647 KFEISKEDLEIKFG
+647 RFEILKKDLEYKFG
-661 IKDQKVTKVKDII
+661 IKDQKVTKLKDII
-674 FGINQIIRRK
+674 FGINQIIRKK
-684 IEEKFPETE
+684 IEEKYPKKDN
-693 EIEDFIIYEN
+693 IEDFIIYEN

>member
-49 NKSGMKIDENNFNLK
+49 NKLGMKIDENNFNLK

-71 NHLLSE
+71 NHLSNE

-120 QNIKTLYL
+120 PNIKTLYL

-141 KESSKYRNKI
+141 KEASKYRDKI
-151 EIEGILIENS
+151 KIEGILIENS

-219 YKPVDNN
+219 YKPVDDN

-348 YRVESDCINMKWLKF
+348 YRVESDCIDIKWLKF

-368 GITENEIKKEKD
+368 GITENEIKREKD
-380 EKIERN
+380 EKIEIA
-386 VEDKELDDDE
+386 VVGKKLDDDE
-396 IKRIKEKKAEW
+396 IKKIRESDESLK
-407 ENIDFYSDEDDEGK
+407 NIDFNSDRDDEDENDQG
-421 DALEL
+421 L
-426 EKSIDM
+426 EKNIDM
-432 VDYFFYFLLKQAI
+432 VDYFLYLLLKQAI
-445 FEKISNYHLKNILE
+445 FEKISNYHLKSILE
-459 EYYKKEEI
+459 EYYEEEM
-467 IQEIIEIKDSLE
+467 IQEIIGVRDSVD

-484 KIKLIKNILFEEL
+484 KIKLIKNILFEEF

-503 EEFEIPDLAD
+503 EALEIPDLAD

-527 IPFENEG
+527 IPFEDEG
-534 KLEML
+534 KLEIL
-539 KINFKEESFIRRKDK
+539 KINFKEEYFIRKRDK
-554 RNEFYIS
+554 RQEFDIS
-561 KIEDKIKLN
+561 KVENRIKLN
-570 KKIEIEMRLEE
+570 KKIEIKMKLEE
-581 ILDKNNRGEIILPF
+581 ILDKNNKDEINFPF

-608 EKIVMKSDRKTKLK
+608 GKIVTKSDRKTKVK

-630 SIINAPIVE
+630 SIINVPIVE

-647 KFEISKEDLEIKFG
+647 KFEISKKDLEYKFG
-661 IKDQKVTKVKDII
+661 IKDQKVTKLKDII

-684 IEEKFPETE
+684 IEEKYPKKDDV
-693 EIEDFIIYEN
+693 EDFIIYEN

>member
-71 NHLLSE
+71 NHLSNE

-120 QNIKTLYL
+120 PNIKTLYL

-141 KESSKYRNKI
+141 KESSKYRDKI

-219 YKPVDNN
+219 YKPVDDN

-348 YRVESDCINMKWLKF
+348 YRVESDYIDIKWLKF

-380 EKIERN
+380 EKIEIGA
-386 VEDKELDDDE
+386 VGKKLDDDE
-396 IKRIKEKKAEW
+396 IKKIRESDKSLK
-407 ENIDFYSDEDDEGK
+407 NIDFNSNKNDEDENDQG
-421 DALEL
+421 L
-426 EKSIDM
+426 EKNIDM
-432 VDYFFYFLLKQAI
+432 VDYFLYLLLKQAI
-445 FEKISNYHLKNILE
+445 FEKISNYHLKSILE
-459 EYYKKEEI
+459 EYYEEEM
-467 IQEIIEIKDSLE
+467 IQEIIGVRDSVD

-484 KIKLIKNILFEEL
+484 KIKLIKNILFEEF

-503 EEFEIPDLAD
+503 EELEIPDLAD

-527 IPFENEG
+527 IPFEDEG
-534 KLEML
+534 KLEIL
-539 KINFKEESFIRRKDK
+539 KINFKEEYFIRKRDK
-554 RNEFYIS
+554 RQEFDIS
-561 KIEDKIKLN
+561 KVENRIKLN
-570 KKIEIEMRLEE
+570 KKIEIKMKLEE
-581 ILDKNNRGEIILPF
+581 ILDKNNKDEINFPF

-608 EKIVMKSDRKTKLK
+608 GKIVTKSDRKTKVK

-630 SIINAPIVE
+630 SIINVPIVE

-647 KFEISKEDLEIKFG
+647 KFEISKKDLEYKFG

-684 IEEKFPETE
+684 IEEKYPKKDD
-693 EIEDFIIYEN
+693 IEDFIIYEN

>member
-71 NHLLSE
+71 NHLSNE
-77 KKLLEEE
+77 KKLLEED

-120 QNIKTLYL
+120 PNIKTLYL

-141 KESSKYRNKI
+141 KEASKYRDKI
-151 EIEGILIENS
+151 KIEGILIENS

-219 YKPVDNN
+219 YKPVDDN
-226 KNEFIKGKGQGPRM
+226 KNEFVKGKGQGPRM

-348 YRVESDCINMKWLKF
+348 YRVESDYIDIKWLKF

-380 EKIERN
+380 EKIEIGA
-386 VEDKELDDDE
+386 VGKKLDDDE
-396 IKRIKEKKAEW
+396 IKKIRESDKSLK
-407 ENIDFYSDEDDEGK
+407 NIDFNSNKNDEDENDQG
-421 DALEL
+421 L
-426 EKSIDM
+426 EKNIDM
-432 VDYFFYFLLKQAI
+432 VDYFLYLLLKQAI
-445 FEKISNYHLKNILE
+445 FEKISNYHLKSILK
-459 EYYKKEEI
+459 EYYEEEK
-467 IQEIIEIKDSLE
+467 IQEIIEIKDLVD

-484 KIKLIKNILFEEL
+484 KIKLIKNVLFEEF

-503 EEFEIPDLAD
+503 EELEIPDLAD
-513 KNVGLLKYKGGILD
+513 KNAGLLKYKGGILD
-527 IPFENEG
+527 IPFEDEG
-534 KLEML
+534 KLEIL
-539 KINFKEESFIRRKDK
+539 KINFKEEYFIRKRDK
-554 RNEFYIS
+554 RQEFDIS
-561 KIEDKIKLN
+561 KVENRIKLN
-570 KKIEIEMRLEE
+570 KKIEIKMKLEE
-581 ILDKNNRGEIILPF
+581 ILDKNNKDEINFPF

-608 EKIVMKSDRKTKLK
+608 GKIVTKSDRKTKVK

-630 SIINAPIVE
+630 SIINVPIVE

-647 KFEISKEDLEIKFG
+647 KFEISKKDLEYKFG
-661 IKDQKVTKVKDII
+661 IKDQKVTKLKDII

-684 IEEKFPETE
+684 IEEKYPKKADV
-693 EIEDFIIYEN
+693 EDFIIYEN

>member
-71 NHLLSE
+71 NHLSNE

-120 QNIKTLYL
+120 PNIKELYL
-128 LYTDQTESKFLEY
+128 LYTEQTKSKFLEY
-141 KESSKYRNKI
+141 EKASKYRNKVK
-151 EIEGILIENS
+151 IEGILIDTN
-161 IEMLYKEIVKLI
+161 IQILHRKVVQLI

-219 YKPVDNN
+219 YKPVDDN

-348 YRVESDCINMKWLKF
+348 YRVESDYIDIKWLKF

-368 GITENEIKKEKD
+368 GITENEIKREKD
-380 EKIERN
+380 EKIEIGA
-386 VEDKELDDDE
+386 VGKKLDDDE
-396 IKRIKEKKAEW
+396 IKKIRESDKSLK
-407 ENIDFYSDEDDEGK
+407 NIDFNSNKNDEDENDQG
-421 DALEL
+421 L
-426 EKSIDM
+426 EKNIDM
-432 VDYFFYFLLKQAI
+432 VDYFLYLLLKQAI

-459 EYYKKEEI
+459 EYYEEEM
-467 IQEIIEIKDSLE
+467 IQEIIEIKDLVD

-484 KIKLIKNILFEEL
+484 KIKLIKNVLFEEF

-503 EEFEIPDLAD
+503 EELEIPDLAD

-527 IPFENEG
+527 IPFEDEG
-534 KLEML
+534 KLEIL
-539 KINFKEESFIRRKDK
+539 KINFKEEYFIRKRDK
-554 RNEFYIS
+554 RQEFDIS
-561 KIEDKIKLN
+561 KVENKIKLN
-570 KKIEIEMRLEE
+570 KKIEIKMKLEE
-581 ILDKNNRGEIILPF
+581 ILDKNNKDEINFPF

-608 EKIVMKSDRKTKLK
+608 GKIVTKSDRKTKVK

-630 SIINAPIVE
+630 SIINVPIVE

-647 KFEISKEDLEIKFG
+647 KFEISKKDLEYKFG
-661 IKDQKVTKVKDII
+661 IKDQKVTKLKDII
-674 FGINQIIRRK
+674 FGINQIIKRK
-684 IEEKFPETE
+684 IEEKYTKKDN
-693 EIEDFIIYEN
+693 IEDFIIYEN

>member
-71 NHLLSE
+71 NHLSNE
-77 KKLLEEE
+77 KKLLEED

-120 QNIKTLYL
+120 PNIKTLYL

-141 KESSKYRNKI
+141 KEASKYRDKI
-151 EIEGILIENS
+151 KIEGILIENS

-219 YKPVDNN
+219 YKPVDDN

-273 AVSDLYEVVGI
+273 AVSDLYEVGGI

-298 NFFKMLEYNE
+298 NFFKMLEYSE
-308 DIENFYS
+308 DIKNFYS

-342 YLARVI
+342 YLLRVI
-348 YRVESDCINMKWLKF
+348 YRVKSDCIDIKWLKF

-368 GITENEIKKEKD
+368 GITENEIKREKD
-380 EKIERN
+380 EKIEIG
-386 VEDKELDDDE
+386 VVGKKLDYDE
-396 IKRIKEKKAEW
+396 IKKIRESDKSLK
-407 ENIDFYSDEDDEGK
+407 NIDFNSDRDDEDENDQG
-421 DALEL
+421 L
-426 EKSIDM
+426 EKNIDM
-432 VDYFFYFLLKQAI
+432 VDYFLYLLLKQAI
-445 FEKISNYHLKNILE
+445 FEKISNYHLKSILE
-459 EYYKKEEI
+459 EYYEEEM
-467 IQEIIEIKDSLE
+467 IQEIIGVRDSVD

-484 KIKLIKNILFEEL
+484 KIKLIKNILFEEF

-503 EEFEIPDLAD
+503 EELEIPDLAD
-513 KNVGLLKYKGGILD
+513 KNVGLLKYKGGTLD
-527 IPFENEG
+527 IPFEDEG
-534 KLEML
+534 KLEIL
-539 KINFKEESFIRRKDK
+539 KINFKEEYFIRKRDK
-554 RNEFYIS
+554 RQEFDIS
-561 KIEDKIKLN
+561 KVENRIKLN
-570 KKIEIEMRLEE
+570 KKIEIKMKLEE
-581 ILDKNNRGEIILPF
+581 ILDKNNKDEIKFPF

-608 EKIVMKSDRKTKLK
+608 GKIVTKSDRKTKVK

-630 SIINAPIVE
+630 SIINVPIVE

-647 KFEISKEDLEIKFG
+647 KFEISKKDLEYKFG
-661 IKDQKVTKVKDII
+661 IKDQNVTKLKKII
-674 FGINQIIRRK
+674 TGLNQVIRRK
-684 IEEKFPETE
+684 IEEKFPEAD

>member
-71 NHLLSE
+71 NHLSNE

-84 GVDTSEITK
+84 GVDTSKITK

-120 QNIKTLYL
+120 PNIKTLYL

-141 KESSKYRNKI
+141 KELSKYRDKI

-219 YKPVDNN
+219 YKPVDDN
-226 KNEFIKGKGQGPRM
+226 KNEFIKEKGQGPRM

-273 AVSDLYEVVGI
+273 TVSDLYEVVGI

-348 YRVESDCINMKWLKF
+348 YRVESDCIDIKWLKF

-368 GITENEIKKEKD
+368 GITENEIKREKD
-380 EKIERN
+380 EKIEIGAVGKR
-386 VEDKELDDDE
+386 LDDDE
-396 IKRIKEKKAEW
+396 IKKIRESDKSLK
-407 ENIDFYSDEDDEGK
+407 NIDFNSNKNDEDENDQG
-421 DALEL
+421 L
-426 EKSIDM
+426 EKNIDM
-432 VDYFFYFLLKQAI
+432 VDYFLYLLLKQAI

-459 EYYKKEEI
+459 EYYEEEM
-467 IQEIIEIKDSLE
+467 IQEIIEIKDLVD

-484 KIKLIKNILFEEL
+484 KIKLIKNVLFEKF

-503 EEFEIPDLAD
+503 EELEIPDLAD

-527 IPFENEG
+527 IPFEDEG
-534 KLEML
+534 KLEIL
-539 KINFKEESFIRRKDK
+539 KINFKEEYFIRKRDK
-554 RNEFYIS
+554 RQEFDIS
-561 KIEDKIKLN
+561 KVENRIKLN
-570 KKIEIEMRLEE
+570 KKIEIKMKLEE
-581 ILDKNNRGEIILPF
+581 ILDKNNKDEIKFPF

-608 EKIVMKSDRKTKLK
+608 GNIVTKSDRKTKVK

-630 SIINAPIVE
+630 SIINVPIVE

-647 KFEISKEDLEIKFG
+647 KFEISKKDLEYKFG
-661 IKDQKVTKVKDII
+661 IKDQKVTKLKDVI

-684 IEEKFPETE
+684 IEEKYPKKDD
-693 EIEDFIIYEN
+693 IEDFIIYEN

>member
-49 NKSGMKIDENNFNLK
+49 NKLGMKIDENNFNLK

-71 NHLLSE
+71 NHLSNE

-120 QNIKTLYL
+120 PNIKTLYL

-141 KESSKYRNKI
+141 KEASKYRDKI
-151 EIEGILIENS
+151 KIEGILIENS

-219 YKPVDNN
+219 YKPVDDN
-226 KNEFIKGKGQGPRM
+226 KNEFVKGKGQGPRM

-348 YRVESDCINMKWLKF
+348 YRVESDYIDIKWLKF

-380 EKIERN
+380 EKIEIGA
-386 VEDKELDDDE
+386 VGKKLDDDE
-396 IKRIKEKKAEW
+396 IKKIRESDKSLK
-407 ENIDFYSDEDDEGK
+407 NIDFNSNKNDEDENDQG
-421 DALEL
+421 L
-426 EKSIDM
+426 EKNIDM
-432 VDYFFYFLLKQAI
+432 VDYFLYLLLKQAI

-459 EYYKKEEI
+459 EYYEEEM
-467 IQEIIEIKDSLE
+467 IQEIIEIKDLVD

-484 KIKLIKNILFEEL
+484 KIKLIKNVLFEEF

-503 EEFEIPDLAD
+503 EELEIPDLAD
-513 KNVGLLKYKGGILD
+513 KNVGLLKYKGGVLD
-527 IPFENEG
+527 IPFEDEG
-534 KLEML
+534 KLEIL
-539 KINFKEESFIRRKDK
+539 KINFKEEYFIRKRDK
-554 RNEFYIS
+554 RQEFDIS
-561 KIEDKIKLN
+561 KVENRIKLN
-570 KKIEIEMRLEE
+570 KKIEIKMKLEE
-581 ILDKNNRGEIILPF
+581 ILDKNNKDEINFPF

-608 EKIVMKSDRKTKLK
+608 GKIVTKSDRKTKVK

-630 SIINAPIVE
+630 SIINVPIVE

-647 KFEISKEDLEIKFG
+647 KFEISKKDLEYKFG
-661 IKDQKVTKVKDII
+661 IKDQKVTKLKDII

-684 IEEKFPETE
+684 IEEKYPKKDDV
-693 EIEDFIIYEN
+693 EDFIIYEN

>member
-71 NHLLSE
+71 NHLSNE

-120 QNIKTLYL
+120 PNIKTLYL

-141 KESSKYRNKI
+141 KESSKYRDKI

-219 YKPVDNN
+219 YKPVDDN
-226 KNEFIKGKGQGPRM
+226 KNEFVKGKGQGPRM

-348 YRVESDCINMKWLKF
+348 YRVESDYIDIKWLKF

-368 GITENEIKKEKD
+368 GITENEIKREKD
-380 EKIERN
+380 EKIEIGA
-386 VEDKELDDDE
+386 VGKKLDDDE
-396 IKRIKEKKAEW
+396 IKKIRESDKSLK
-407 ENIDFYSDEDDEGK
+407 NIDFNSNKNDEDENDQG
-421 DALEL
+421 L
-426 EKSIDM
+426 EKNIDM
-432 VDYFFYFLLKQAI
+432 VDYFLYLLLKQAI

-459 EYYKKEEI
+459 EYYEEEM
-467 IQEIIEIKDSLE
+467 IQEIIEIKDLVD

-484 KIKLIKNILFEEL
+484 KIKLIKNVLFEEF

-503 EEFEIPDLAD
+503 EELEIPDLAD

-527 IPFENEG
+527 IPFEDEG
-534 KLEML
+534 KLEIL
-539 KINFKEESFIRRKDK
+539 KINFKEEYFIRKRDK
-554 RNEFYIS
+554 RQEFDIS
-561 KIEDKIKLN
+561 KVENRIKLN
-570 KKIEIEMRLEE
+570 KKIEIKMKLEE
-581 ILDKNNRGEIILPF
+581 ILDKNNKDETKFPF
-595 KISEKSDIVEIQN
+595 KISEKSDIIEIQN
-608 EKIVMKSDRKTKLK
+608 GNIVTKSDRKTKVK

-630 SIINAPIVE
+630 SIINVPIVE

-647 KFEISKEDLEIKFG
+647 KFEISKKDLEYKFG
-661 IKDQKVTKVKDII
+661 IKDQKVTKLKDII

-684 IEEKFPETE
+684 IEEKYPKKDDV
-693 EIEDFIIYEN
+693 EDFIIYEN

>member
-49 NKSGMKIDENNFNLK
+49 NKLGMKIDENNFNLK

-71 NHLLSE
+71 NHLSNE
-77 KKLLEEE
+77 KKLLEED

-120 QNIKTLYL
+120 PNIKTLYL

-141 KESSKYRNKI
+141 KEASKYRDKI
-151 EIEGILIENS
+151 KIEGILIENS

-284 DDLRFFYEEIGKLF
+284 DDLKFFYEEIGKLF
-298 NFFKMLEYNE
+298 NFFKMLEYSE

-330 SENISRLREYVK
+330 SENISRLREYIK
-342 YLARVI
+342 YLLRIV
-348 YRVESDCINMKWLKF
+348 YRVKNDNINWIKF
-363 SNNIF
+363 SKNIF
-368 GITENEIKKEKD
+368 GITENEIINDEEEKA
-380 EKIERN
+380 KRVIERKRKETSDLDLN
-386 VEDKELDDDE
+386 YEDYEIEDE
-396 IKRIKEKKAEW
+396 EI
-407 ENIDFYSDEDDEGK
+407 
-421 DALEL
+421 
-426 EKSIDM
+426 SIDGL
-432 VDYFFYFLLKQAI
+432 DYFFYLLLKQAV
-445 FEKISNYHLKNILE
+445 FEKVSSYYLENVKNILKDYYE
-459 EYYKKEEI
+459 EEQVQKI
-467 IQEIIEIKDSLE
+467 ISIINSKDKSVNV
-479 ISEDE
+479 
-484 KIKLIKNILFEEL
+484 KNKLIKNILFDEFSV
-497 TEEYEL
+497 EYEL
-503 EEFEIPDLAD
+503 KEFEIPDLAD
-513 KNVGLLKYKGGILD
+513 MNIGLIRYKGGILD

-534 KLEML
+534 KEDLV
-539 KINFKEESFIRRKDK
+539 KINFKEEYFIRK
-554 RNEFYIS
+554 RAKQEEFDISNE
-561 KIEDKIKLN
+561 KNRIKLN
-570 KKIEIEMRLEE
+570 KKIKVDFTLETICDKYDNNEI
-581 ILDKNNRGEIILPF
+581 KLPF
-595 KISEKSDIVEIQN
+595 RISEKSDIVEIQN
-608 EKIVMKSDRKTKLK
+608 KIKKVVTKTDRKTQTEK
-622 NIFFNNSD
+622 IFFNNSYGKV
-630 SIINAPIVE
+630 NTPIVE
-639 LFKNIEKN
+639 LFNNIEKN
-647 KFEISKEDLEIKFG
+647 KFEISKKDMQEKFNIKNQSITKLKEI
-661 IKDQKVTKVKDII
+661 IT
-674 FGINQIIRRK
+674 GINQVIRKK
-684 IEEKFPETE
+684 IEEKFPEVGE
-693 EIEDFIIYEN
+693 VEDFIIYEN

>member
-71 NHLLSE
+71 NHLSNE
-77 KKLLEEE
+77 KKLLEED

-120 QNIKTLYL
+120 PNIKTLYL

-141 KESSKYRNKI
+141 KEASKYRDKI
-151 EIEGILIENS
+151 KIEGILIENS

-219 YKPVDNN
+219 YKPVDDN
-226 KNEFIKGKGQGPRM
+226 KNEFVKGKGQGPRM

-298 NFFKMLEYNE
+298 NFFKMLEYSE

-342 YLARVI
+342 YLLRVI
-348 YRVESDCINMKWLKF
+348 YRVKSDCIDIKWLKF

-368 GITENEIKKEKD
+368 GITENEIKREKD
-380 EKIERN
+380 EKIEIG
-386 VEDKELDDDE
+386 VVGKKLDDDE
-396 IKRIKEKKAEW
+396 IKKIRESDESLK
-407 ENIDFYSDEDDEGK
+407 NIDFNSDRDDEDENDQG
-421 DALEL
+421 L
-426 EKSIDM
+426 EKNIDM
-432 VDYFFYFLLKQAI
+432 VDYFLYLLLKQAI
-445 FEKISNYHLKNILE
+445 FEKISNYHLKSILE
-459 EYYKKEEI
+459 EYYEEEM
-467 IQEIIEIKDSLE
+467 IQEIIGVRDSVD

-484 KIKLIKNILFEEL
+484 KIKLIKNILFEEF

-503 EEFEIPDLAD
+503 EELEIPDLAD

-527 IPFENEG
+527 IPFEDEG
-534 KLEML
+534 KLEIL
-539 KINFKEESFIRRKDK
+539 KINFKEEYFIRKRDK
-554 RNEFYIS
+554 RQEFDIS
-561 KIEDKIKLN
+561 KVENRIKLN
-570 KKIEIEMRLEE
+570 KKIEIKMKLEE
-581 ILDKNNRGEIILPF
+581 ILDKNNKDEIKFPF

-608 EKIVMKSDRKTKLK
+608 GKIVTKSDRKTKVK

-630 SIINAPIVE
+630 SIINVPIVE

-647 KFEISKEDLEIKFG
+647 KFEISKKDLEYKFG
-661 IKDQKVTKVKDII
+661 IKDQKVTKLKDII

-684 IEEKFPETE
+684 IEEKYLKKDD
-693 EIEDFIIYEN
+693 IEDFIIYEN

>member
-49 NKSGMKIDENNFNLK
+49 NKLGMKIDENNFNLK

-71 NHLLSE
+71 NHLSNE
-77 KKLLEEE
+77 KKLLEED

-141 KESSKYRNKI
+141 KESSKYRDKI

-219 YKPVDNN
+219 YKPVDDN

-298 NFFKMLEYNE
+298 NFFKMLEYSE

-330 SENISRLREYVK
+330 PENISRLREYVK
-342 YLARVI
+342 YLLRVV
-348 YRVESDCINMKWLKF
+348 YRVESDCIDIKWLKF

-368 GITENEIKKEKD
+368 GITENEIKREKD
-380 EKIERN
+380 EKIEIG
-386 VEDKELDDDE
+386 VVGKKLDDDE
-396 IKRIKEKKAEW
+396 IKKIRESDKSLK
-407 ENIDFYSDEDDEGK
+407 NIDFNSNKNDEDENDQG
-421 DALEL
+421 L
-426 EKSIDM
+426 EKNIDM
-432 VDYFFYFLLKQAI
+432 VDYFLYLLLKQAI
-445 FEKISNYHLKNILE
+445 FEKISNYHLKSILE
-459 EYYKKEEI
+459 EYYEEEM
-467 IQEIIEIKDSLE
+467 IQEIIGVRDSVD

-484 KIKLIKNILFEEL
+484 KIKLIKNILFEEF

-503 EEFEIPDLAD
+503 EELEIPDLAD

-527 IPFENEG
+527 IPFEDEG
-534 KLEML
+534 KLEIL
-539 KINFKEESFIRRKDK
+539 KINFKEEYFIRKRDK
-554 RNEFYIS
+554 RQEFDIS
-561 KIEDKIKLN
+561 KVENRIKLN
-570 KKIEIEMRLEE
+570 KKIEIKMKLEE
-581 ILDKNNRGEIILPF
+581 ILDKNNKDEIKFPF

-608 EKIVMKSDRKTKLK
+608 GNIVTKSDRKTKVK

-630 SIINAPIVE
+630 SIINVPIVE

-647 KFEISKEDLEIKFG
+647 KFEISKKDLEYKFG
-661 IKDQKVTKVKDII
+661 IKDQKVTKLKDVI

-684 IEEKFPETE
+684 IEEKYPKKDD
-693 EIEDFIIYEN
+693 IEDFIIYEN